1 MRSAG
6 SISTYHIPSHRAPY
20 TTVPNPQHSWKLEHF
35 RAVQKNF
42 NGSGIGP
49 APRLT
54 CTDNHLDF
62 RSLNYWGVFWTHRQD
77 PMHEYGDRER
87 VSKQDKGRNV
97 KTVVQW
103 WNTKRSHDTDGWVL
117 ITYGRTSACKY
128 GGTRGT
134 YNRDTRTSDQWL
146 NPCEHSHGL
155 SNCPLFAHCLD
166 EAQQCNDSKRPAG
179 SVDCRGFN
187 GVLMNMVFL

>member
-117 ITYGRTSACKY
+117 IRYGRTSACKY
-128 GGTRGT
+128 GGTEVSVVPTIGILVPVTSGWTPVNTHTGCLIAHSSLIVLTRLSSVMT
-134 YNRDTRTSDQWL
+134 RRDPQV
-146 NPCEHSHGL
+146 
-155 SNCPLFAHCLD
+155 PLIV
-166 EAQQCNDSKRPAG
+166 EDSMG
-179 SVDCRGFN
+179 S
-187 GVLMNMVFL
+187 